1 MFATIDI
8 PSTIIIFNSDKVN
21 LNCVLFWS
29 DIGGAKSPD
38 SLGIDKAVCI
48 VVPLILG
55 TLSSFVEDENKN
67 KIMTW
72 HALGHWDENIVFG
85 AKIES

>member
-48 VVPLILG
+48 VVPLILMAATPVG
-55 TLSSFVEDENKN
+55 AIKATVGLSEFTVPYLKVL
-67 KIMTW
+67 T
-72 HALGHWDENIVFG
+72 AV
-85 AKIES
+85 

>member
-8 PSTIIIFNSDKVN
+8 SSTTIIFNSDKVN
-21 LNCVLFWS
+21 LNCVFFF
-29 DIGGAKSPD
+29 GQTSPD

-55 TLSSFVEDENKN
+55 TLSSFVEDENEQN
-67 KIMTW
+67 YDVACSRT
-72 HALGHWDENIVFG
+72 LGREHRFWREN
-85 AKIES
+85 